1 MERATLLSPLTRRG
15 CGWVGAVLLEEGVPF
30 PSHSCE
36 RPGGKVQLEKPGHLR
51 KYRKSLKPDAVTCS
65 FIYSNPY

>member
-1 MERATLLSPLTRRG
+1 MG
-15 CGWVGAVLLEEGVPF
+15 GGAVLLEEGVPF

-36 RPGGKVQLEKPGHLR
+36 RPGGNVQLEKPGHLR
-51 KYRKSLKPDAVTCS
+51 EYRKSLKPDAVTCS

>member
-1 MERATLLSPLTRRG
+1 MG
-15 CGWVGAVLLEEGVPF
+15 GGAVLLEEGVPF